1 MKVWKR
7 NAVVAAIVLFVCVAV
22 YLNWS
27 YGRSDTASSM
37 NGDSTKTLGEAE
49 LVAAETG
56 ELAAMDGSGEI
67 AAPVELAEEPSTED
81 YFAAARLSRQE
92 ARDEALS
99 MLQST
104 VDDPNAAAEVVASA
118 GESIEAMAA
127 VTLTE
132 SEIEGLVTAKG
143 YTDCVTYIG
152 DNSVS
157 VVVAAPA
164 GDLQAADVAKI
175 TDIVMGET
183 DFSASQ
189 VKIIQA
195 E

>member
-1 MKVWKR
+1 
-7 NAVVAAIVLFVCVAV
+7 
-22 YLNWS
+22 
-27 YGRSDTASSM
+27 
-37 NGDSTKTLGEAE
+37 
-49 LVAAETG
+49 
-56 ELAAMDGSGEI
+56 
-67 AAPVELAEEPSTED
+67 
-81 YFAAARLSRQE
+81 
-92 ARDEALS
+92 

-143 YTDCVTYIG
+143 YSDCVTYIG

-157 VVVAAPA
+157 VVVAAPE